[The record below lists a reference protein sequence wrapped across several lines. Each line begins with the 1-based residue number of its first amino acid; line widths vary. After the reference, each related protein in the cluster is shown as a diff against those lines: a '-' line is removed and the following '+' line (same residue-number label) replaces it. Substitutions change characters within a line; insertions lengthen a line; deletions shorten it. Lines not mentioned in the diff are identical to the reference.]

1 MSDIVKMAEAWCA
14 TRARRVAPP
23 SNYIAGFDMPNGR
36 QIALERDRAQIYV
49 WTEQVPLDGSPAAP
63 ARVYSAEKSRNSNL
77 NGKNCPRLRV
87 GSPVLYWI
95 FHTLDE
101 LVRFLVWYGDFQ
113 QKGIAAEPQPAKA
126 PQDLLAPGNTP
137 ANSVATLATNA
148 IPSSSFSIPGAYM
161 GYQTTTVAETL
172 NRINRELFIPAI
184 QRPYVWTPEQI
195 IRLFD
200 SLMRGYPIGAL
211 MFWDLPPGSRD
222 DWEIY
227 RFVTHF
233 RMGSIHNEPSGLS
246 ADDRVSLVLDGQQRL
261 TSLLIGLQG
270 SYTVKR
276 KHKRKA
282 TDDAWDEK
290 ILFIDLAHA
299 PEMEADQENDEL
311 SPIAEHYRFEFVD
324 QAHPPI
330 SKGDEL
336 WFEVGLILAAPTPEQ
351 RDVMVE
357 NWVEANLNLSETG
370 RTMARANLLRLW
382 DAVWHDQ
389 AMAYFTEYSD
399 SYDRVLDIF
408 IRANDGGTRLSRSD
422 LLMSVIT
429 LRWERFNAREE
440 TEELIDDL
448 TESLNP
454 KRAITREFVLRAA
467 LFLNDLDFS
476 IKVQNFV
483 PANIRVLEQ
492 SWERTKEVLR
502 FTARVLREMGFY
514 GERLFST
521 NVVMLL
527 AYYLHRS
534 NPSAELRLADT
545 DRQRIRRWLVL
556 LDFKSLLSL
565 QTGTTFSTYRSVVR
579 RNLQGRS
586 DFPLAEI
593 AEGFGRMGRSLEFGE
608 SDLRTWTST
617 PIEASNAEA
626 LLSLIY
632 PDDLPNLRR
641 RALPFVQSRFF
652 MPDELHRAGVPDS
665 LMPAVQG
672 FANKLILGVALD
684 AREQESYFALP
695 FEQWAASL
703 SPEARAFHCL
713 PDDPALY
720 ALDRLPQWVSARR
733 ALLSKKLV
741 GLIADVNEPVGSI
754 PEPA

>member
-14 TRARRVAPP
+14 TRTRRIAPP

-49 WTEQVPLDGSPAAP
+49 WTEQVSLDDAPAAP
-63 ARVYSAEKSRNSNL
+63 VRAYSADKSRNSNL

-137 ANSVATLATNA
+137 ANSVATLPTNS
-148 IPSSSFSIPGAYM
+148 IPSSFFSTPGAYM

-534 NPSAELRLADT
+534 NPSAELRLADA

-565 QTGTTFSTYRSVVR
+565 QTGTTFSTYRSAVR

-608 SDLRTWTST
+608 SDLRAWTST
-617 PIEASNAEA
+617 PLEASNAEA

-632 PDDLPNLRR
+632 PDNLPNLRR

-652 MPDELHRAGVPDS
+652 MPDELQRAGVPDS

-684 AREQESYFALP
+684 TREQESYFALP

-703 SPEARAFHCL
+703 SPAARAFHCL
-713 PDDPALY
+713 PDDSALY

>member
-1 MSDIVKMAEAWCA
+1 MSDIANMAEAWCA
-14 TRARRVAPP
+14 TRTRRVAPP

-36 QIALERDRAQIYV
+36 QIALERYRAQIYV
-49 WTEQVPLDGSPAAP
+49 WSEQVSLDGAPAAP
-63 ARVYSAEKSRNSNL
+63 VRVYSAEKSRNSNL
-77 NGKNCPRLRV
+77 NAKNCPRLRV
-87 GSPVLYWI
+87 GNPVLYWV

-101 LVRFLVWYGDFQ
+101 LARFLVWYGGLQ
-113 QKGIAAEPQPAKA
+113 LKGFVAEARPAPVEPSGA
-126 PQDLLAPGNTP
+126 SEASRNPPPTMGNR
-137 ANSVATLATNA
+137 
-148 IPSSSFSIPGAYM
+148 SISTSNHGAYM
-161 GYQTTTVAETL
+161 GYQTTTVADTL

-233 RMGSIHNEPSGLS
+233 RMGSIHNELSGLS

-299 PEMEADQENDEL
+299 PEMEADEENDEL

-324 QAHPPI
+324 QAHPPV

-336 WFEVGLILAAPTPEQ
+336 WFEVGLILAAPTPEE
-351 RDVMVE
+351 RDVMVQ
-357 NWVEANLNLSETG
+357 NWVEANLNLSEIG
-370 RTMARANLLRLW
+370 RTMARNNLMRLW
-382 DAVWHDQ
+382 DAVWHDK
-389 AMAYFTEYSD
+389 AVAYFTEHSD

-440 TEELIDDL
+440 TEELIDAL

-534 NPSAELRLADT
+534 NPSAELRLADA

-565 QTGTTFSTYRSVVR
+565 QTGATFSTYRSVVR
-579 RNLQGRS
+579 RNLQGRC

-608 SDLRTWTST
+608 SDLRAWTST

-652 MPDELHRAGVPDS
+652 MPDELHRAGVPDA
-665 LMPAVQG
+665 LMPAVQS

-684 AREQESYFALP
+684 TREQESYFALP

-703 SPEARAFHCL
+703 SSEARAYHCL
-713 PDDPALY
+713 PEDPALY

-733 ALLSKKLV
+733 ALLAQKLV

>member
-23 SNYIAGFDMPNGR
+23 SNYIAGFEMPNGR

-49 WTEQVPLDGSPAAP
+49 WTEKISLDDAPAAP
-63 ARVYSAEKSRNSNL
+63 VRAYSAEKSRNSNL

-87 GSPVLYWI
+87 GNPVLYWI

-101 LVRFLVWYGDFQ
+101 LGHFLVWYGGVQFKATVAEAPPAQAAPDL
-113 QKGIAAEPQPAKA
+113 AEPRDAPAQSIVMPPTKGA
-126 PQDLLAPGNTP
+126 
-137 ANSVATLATNA
+137 
-148 IPSSSFSIPGAYM
+148 SSISLSNHSAYM
-161 GYQTTTVAETL
+161 GYQTTTVADTL

-299 PEMEADQENDEL
+299 PEMEADEENDEL

-324 QAHPPI
+324 QTQPPVN
-330 SKGDEL
+330 KGDEL

-351 RDVMVE
+351 RDVMIQ

-370 RTMARANLLRLW
+370 RTMARNNLLRLW
-382 DAVWHDQ
+382 DAVWHDK
-389 AMAYFTEYSD
+389 AVAYFTERSD

-429 LRWERFNAREE
+429 LRWELFNAREE

-448 TESLNP
+448 SESLNP

-534 NPSAELRLADT
+534 NPSGELRLADV

-579 RNLQGRS
+579 RKLQGRS
-586 DFPLAEI
+586 EFPLAEI

-652 MPDELHRAGVPDS
+652 MPDELHRAGVPDT
-665 LMPAVQG
+665 LMPAIQG

-684 AREQESYFALP
+684 TREQESYFALP

-713 PDDPALY
+713 PEDPALY
-720 ALDRLPQWVSARR
+720 ALDRLPQWVTARR
-733 ALLSKKLV
+733 ALLTQKLF
-741 GLIADVNEPVGSI
+741 GLLAVAD
-754 PEPA
+754 EPADNLAEPA

>member
-14 TRARRVAPP
+14 TRTRRIAPP
-23 SNYIAGFDMPNGR
+23 SNYIAGFEMPNGR
-36 QIALERDRAQIYV
+36 QIALERNRAQVYV
-49 WTEQVPLDGSPAAP
+49 WTEQVSLDAAPAAP
-63 ARVYSAEKSRNSNL
+63 VRIYSAEKSRNSNL
-77 NGKNCPRLRV
+77 NAKNCPRLSV
-87 GSPVLYWI
+87 GNPVLYWI

-101 LVRFLVWYGDFQ
+101 LVHFLIWYGGFRLN
-113 QKGIAAEPQPAKA
+113 GGVVEAQPAEVGPA
-126 PQDLLAPGNTP
+126 LAGTCNAPGQSIDTARTNETRS
-137 ANSVATLATNA
+137 NSCSN
-148 IPSSSFSIPGAYM
+148 SGAYM
-161 GYQTTTVAETL
+161 GYQTTTVADTL

-299 PEMEADQENDEL
+299 PEVEADEENDEL

-324 QAHPPI
+324 QAHPPV

-336 WFEVGLILAAPTPEQ
+336 WFEVGLILAAPTPEE
-351 RDVMVE
+351 RDVMVQ
-357 NWVEANLNLSETG
+357 NWVEANLNLSEIG
-370 RTMARANLLRLW
+370 RMMARNNLMRLW
-382 DAVWHDQ
+382 DAVWHDR
-389 AMAYFTEYSD
+389 AVAYFTERSD

-440 TEELIDDL
+440 TEALIDAL

-534 NPSAELRLADT
+534 NPSAELRLADA

-565 QTGTTFSTYRSVVR
+565 QTGATFSTYRSVVR

-593 AEGFGRMGRSLEFGE
+593 ADGFGRMGRSLEFGE

-617 PIEASNAEA
+617 PLEASNAEA

-652 MPDELHRAGVPDS
+652 MPDELHRAGVPDA

-684 AREQESYFALP
+684 TREQESYFALP

-720 ALDRLPQWVSARR
+720 SLDRLPQWVSARR
-733 ALLSKKLV
+733 ALLSQKLF
-741 GLIADVNEPVGSI
+741 GLIAAAD
-754 PEPA
+754 EPADSISEPA